1 MVTTSQVDMTPL
13 DAPVCKAVGRKASL
27 LLGLGSDRSRLVIA
41 TTGENNVVIR
51 NNSASERGARGG
63 AEWNRRG
70 SLELELKGRFPG
82 RVPLVN
88 LGQRLRVSLA
98 S

>member
-51 NNSASERGARGG
+51 IIVRANEVHVGG
-63 AEWNRRG
+63 LNGIDVDRW
-70 SLELELKGRFPG
+70 SW
-82 RVPLVN
+82 
-88 LGQRLRVSLA
+88 S
-98 S
+98 